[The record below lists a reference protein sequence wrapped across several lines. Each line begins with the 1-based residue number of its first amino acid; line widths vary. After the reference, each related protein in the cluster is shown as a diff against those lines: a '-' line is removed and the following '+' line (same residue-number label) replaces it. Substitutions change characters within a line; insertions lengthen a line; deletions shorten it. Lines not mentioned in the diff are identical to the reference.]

1 MPSLLRVLPYSLAD
15 LSYSMYNIILFYVG
29 PPGAEGGSGATY
41 TRWGRRTCPTG
52 AQPLYTGVAAGTG
65 YHEKGGTVNYL
76 CMPYNPQF
84 KGQATTTHYPN
95 GIEAV
100 EYILESFPPTNGKHL
115 YEMPCAVCYITKA
128 ATFTQ
133 VGRYECPQEWTV
145 EYSGYQMSD
154 HIHGNRGGRTES
166 VCVDGEPEGI
176 GSSSYQGPAHIT
188 LIKST
193 NRGLPAAYGNGKI
206 ITCAVCSR

>member
-1 MPSLLRVLPYSLAD
+1 MH
-15 LSYSMYNIILFYVG
+15 IIG

-41 TRWGRRTCPTG
+41 TRWGRRTCPTS
-52 AQPLYTGVAAGTG
+52 AQLLYTGVAAGTG
-65 YHEKGGTVNYL
+65 HHEEGGTVNYL

-84 KGQATTTHYPN
+84 KGQATTTNIPN

-100 EYILESFPPTNGKHL
+100 EYILESFPPTDGRHL
-115 YEMPCAVCYITKA
+115 YEMPCAVCFITKA

-133 VGRYECPQEWTV
+133 VGRYECPHDWTV
-145 EYSGYQMSD
+145 EYTGYQMSD

-176 GSSSYQGPAHIT
+176 GSSSNEGPAHIT